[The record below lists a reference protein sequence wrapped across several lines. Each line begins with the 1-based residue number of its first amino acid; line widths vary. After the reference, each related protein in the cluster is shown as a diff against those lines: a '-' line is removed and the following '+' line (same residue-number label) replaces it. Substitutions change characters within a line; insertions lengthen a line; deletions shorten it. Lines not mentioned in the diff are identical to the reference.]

1 MSQSSFIEKLFDLFM
16 EDTRT
21 IPEVEQA
28 LERIKNTL
36 DPVSDVLDLDM
47 GPIIT
52 EYGASCEKQGFI
64 NGFRLASKI
73 AAESLANQ
81 K

>member
-1 MSQSSFIEKLFDLFM
+1 MAQSTFIEKLFDLFM
-16 EDTRT
+16 ENTRT

-28 LERIKNTL
+28 HERLISALEPIGE
-36 DPVSDVLDLDM
+36 VLDINM
-47 GPIIT
+47 GQLIA

-73 AAESLANQ
+73 AAESLTIQ

>member
-1 MSQSSFIEKLFDLFM
+1 MGQSSFIEKLFDLFM
-16 EDTRT
+16 GDTRT

-28 LERIKNTL
+28 LERLNNTL
-36 DPVSDVLDLDM
+36 NPVSDVLDLDM
-47 GPIIT
+47 GPIIA